1 MDYAGKGKSIW
12 DVFSQEPGHVDNN
25 DNGNIACDSYHN
37 YKTDVELLKNLK
49 VWVLIPILLEMQWII
64 VEKNAM
70 FPCCKSFLE
79 QDRFTNCCLHGF
91 YAYL

>member
-1 MDYAGKGKSIW
+1 MINHPMDYAGKGKSIW

-49 VWVLIPILLEMQWII
+49 V
-64 VEKNAM
+64 
-70 FPCCKSFLE
+70 
-79 QDRFTNCCLHGF
+79 
-91 YAYL
+91 